1 MTTVQGKLILTP
13 GHSWFSRL
21 ALGFARKMA
30 RRQAHLDIRELP
42 PHLQRDMGFLDG
54 NDVCGRHK

>member
-1 MTTVQGKLILTP
+1 MTTVQQKLHSTP
-13 GHSWFSRL
+13 AQSWFS
-21 ALGFARKMA
+21 ALTREFSQLVSRK
-30 RRQAHLDIRELP
+30 RSYVDVRELS

>member
-13 GHSWFSRL
+13 GRSWLSWL
-21 ALGFARKMA
+21 TLGFARKMVH
-30 RRQAHLDIRELP
+30 RQAYLDIRDLP

-54 NDVCGRHK
+54 NDPCGRRQ